1 MSDYRK
7 HLYDPNSIEAKVS
20 FGVISFVGIVAILG
34 TLVCFDSDGPLD
46 PTRDAKAHWR
56 LPGVPEELSRVR
68 TSAPASAGLFDG
80 A

>member
-34 TLVCFDSDGPLD
+34 TLVYFDFLMAPSAQRGTL
-46 PTRDAKAHWR
+46 
-56 LPGVPEELSRVR
+56 RV
-68 TSAPASAGLFDG
+68 TG
-80 A
+80 AFQEFLRN

>member
-34 TLVCFDSDGPLD
+34 TLVYFDFLMAPSTQRGTL
-46 PTRDAKAHWR
+46 R
-56 LPGVPEELSRVR
+56 LTNAVQVFLRN
-68 TSAPASAGLFDG
+68 
-80 A
+80 

>member
-34 TLVCFDSDGPLD
+34 TLLYFDFLMAPSTQRGTL
-46 PTRDAKAHWR
+46 
-56 LPGVPEELSRVR
+56 RVTGTFQEFLR
-68 TSAPASAGLFDG
+68 N
-80 A
+80 